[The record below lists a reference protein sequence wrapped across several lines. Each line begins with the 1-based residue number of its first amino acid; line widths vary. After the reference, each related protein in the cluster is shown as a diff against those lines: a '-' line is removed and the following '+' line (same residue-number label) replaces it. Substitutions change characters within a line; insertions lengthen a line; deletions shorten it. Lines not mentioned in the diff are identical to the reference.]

1 MNRFALVGAL
11 GVAAS
16 TFVVSDAYLG
26 RETSAVVALHRA
38 LALLGRL
45 VVISILSSLL
55 VGLGFM
61 LLIVPG
67 VILLSGLVLSTVVAV
82 LESKPSAT
90 AAMGRSW
97 ELTMGFRWKVLLTLL
112 VAFLLLLVPSIAL
125 GGVEALIGAQGGVAL
140 LLLVRACGS
149 DPDQTVATTDR
160 PTSPEATAPTS
171 VEVSEQDYLGRP
183 VAAVRT
189 ELEGLGLTVEVQRTA
204 GGGPVGTVKGVAPT
218 GTVEAGSLVTLD
230 VVAAAPDQTP
240 AADPDGGKGKGQGT
254 DKGKGNHK
262 RKGDE

>member
-1 MNRFALVGAL
+1 MAVTPALRPLSLGEVLDVSFGLYRSLFAPLLVIAVICQSLPMALGVYIGLSGVLFVNLGLSLVYGVLAVILGSL

-45 VVISILSSLL
+45 VVISLLSSLL
-55 VGLGFM
+55 IGIGFM

-82 LESKPSAT
+82 LEAPPSAT

-97 ELTMGFRWKVLLTLL
+97 ELTRGFRGKVFLTLV

-125 GGVEALIGAQGGVAL
+125 GGVEALMGGGGGVAL
-140 LLLVRACGS
+140 V
-149 DPDQTVATTDR
+149 
-160 PTSPEATAPTS
+160 
-171 VEVSEQDYLGRP
+171 
-183 VAAVRT
+183 
-189 ELEGLGLTVEVQRTA
+189 
-204 GGGPVGTVKGVAPT
+204 
-218 GTVEAGSLVTLD
+218 
-230 VVAAAPDQTP
+230 VVALEAILQILIYPFLYVVMTVLYYDLRVRKEGFDLELLASSLQP
-240 AADPDGGKGKGQGT
+240 A
-254 DKGKGNHK
+254 
-262 RKGDE
+262 